1 MIRDQYDQTVGEP
14 IVLFDISFK
23 NLKMP
28 DSSDS
33 SSGDYDSDEEDL
45 ANDTSANYIAFTY
58 DSEQG
63 LVY

>member
-1 MIRDQYDQTVGEP
+1 
-14 IVLFDISFK
+14 
-23 NLKMP
+23 MP

-33 SSGDYDSDEEDL
+33 SSGDYDSDEESL